1 MGPASKFPS
10 IRTTDRLII
19 PMIRI
24 LIADDHELFR
34 QGLRVVLDLRPDFE
48 VVAEASNVA
57 ETIAAHAV
65 HQPDLILLDLQM
77 PDGTGIDALTTIR
90 SAQSD
95 ARVLMLTTYDG
106 DEDIHRA
113 MAAGASGYLLKS
125 IPSIQLEA
133 AVRAVI
139 EGRQYLPPAVAERL
153 AERAAFQAL
162 TARELEVLALIV
174 RGLSNKD
181 IARVLAANE
190 FTIKAHVRNIL
201 AKLGVESRTEAAIL
215 AVQRGL
221 VQM

>member
-1 MGPASKFPS
+1 
-10 IRTTDRLII
+10 
-19 PMIRI
+19 MIRI

-34 QGLRVVLDLRPDFE
+34 EGLRVVLDLRPDFE
-48 VVAEASNVA
+48 VVAEAANVA
-57 ETIAAHAV
+57 ETIAAHAQ
-65 HQPDLILLDLQM
+65 HQPDLTLLDLQM
-77 PDGTGIDALTTIR
+77 PDGTGIDALKIIR
-90 SAQSD
+90 KAQPD

-139 EGRQYLPPAVAERL
+139 EGRQYLPAAVAERL

-162 TARELEVLALIV
+162 TARELEILALV
-174 RGLSNKD
+174 ARGLSNKD
-181 IARVLAANE
+181 ITRVLAANE
-190 FTIKAHVRNIL
+190 FTVKAHVRNIL
-201 AKLGVESRTEAAIL
+201 AKLGVETRTEAAIL

-221 VQM
+221 VQV

>member
-1 MGPASKFPS
+1 
-10 IRTTDRLII
+10 
-19 PMIRI
+19 MIRI

-34 QGLRVVLDLRPDFE
+34 EGLRVVLDLRPDFE
-48 VVAEASNVA
+48 VVAEAATVA
-57 ETIAAHAV
+57 ETVAAHAK
-65 HQPDLILLDLQM
+65 HQPDVTLLDLQM
-77 PDGTGIDALTTIR
+77 PDGTGIDALKIIR
-90 SAQSD
+90 KAQPE

-113 MAAGASGYLLKS
+113 MTAGASGYLLKS
-125 IPSIQLEA
+125 IPSKQLEA

-162 TARELEVLALIV
+162 TARELEILALIA

-181 IARVLAANE
+181 VARVLAANE
-190 FTIKAHVRNIL
+190 FTVKAHVRNIL
-201 AKLGVESRTEAAIL
+201 AKLGVETRTEAAIL

-221 VQM
+221 VQI

>member
-1 MGPASKFPS
+1 
-10 IRTTDRLII
+10 
-19 PMIRI
+19 MIRI

>member
-1 MGPASKFPS
+1 
-10 IRTTDRLII
+10 
-19 PMIRI
+19 MIRI

-34 QGLRVVLDLRPDFE
+34 EGLRVVLDLRPDFE
-48 VVAEASNVA
+48 VVAEAANVA
-57 ETIAAHAV
+57 ETVAAHAR

-77 PDGTGIDALTTIR
+77 PDGTGIDALKVIR
-90 SAQSD
+90 KAQPD

-113 MAAGASGYLLKS
+113 IAAGASGYLLKS

-139 EGRQYLPPAVAERL
+139 EGRQYLPPAVEERL
-153 AERAAFQAL
+153 AERAAFQTL
-162 TARELEVLALIV
+162 TARELEILALIA

-181 IARVLAANE
+181 VARVLTANE
-190 FTIKAHVRNIL
+190 FTVKAHVRNIL
-201 AKLGVESRTEAAIL
+201 AKLGVETRTEAAIL

-221 VQM
+221 VQV

>member
-1 MGPASKFPS
+1 
-10 IRTTDRLII
+10 
-19 PMIRI
+19 MIRI

-34 QGLRVVLDLRPDFE
+34 EGLRVVLDLRPDFE
-48 VVAEASNVA
+48 VVAEAANVA
-57 ETIAAHAV
+57 ETIAAHAQ
-65 HQPDLILLDLQM
+65 HQPDLTLLDLQM
-77 PDGTGIDALTTIR
+77 PDGTGIDALKIIR
-90 SAQSD
+90 KAQPD

-153 AERAAFQAL
+153 AERAAFQVL
-162 TARELEVLALIV
+162 TARELEILALV
-174 RGLSNKD
+174 ARGLSNKD
-181 IARVLAANE
+181 ITRVLAANE
-190 FTIKAHVRNIL
+190 FTVKAHVRNIL
-201 AKLGVESRTEAAIL
+201 AKLGVETRTEAAIL

-221 VQM
+221 VQV

>member
-1 MGPASKFPS
+1 
-10 IRTTDRLII
+10 
-19 PMIRI
+19 MIRI

-34 QGLRVVLDLRPDFE
+34 EGLRVVLDLRPDFE
-48 VVAEASNVA
+48 VVAEAANVA
-57 ETIAAHAV
+57 ETIAAHAQ
-65 HQPDLILLDLQM
+65 HQPNLTLLDLQM
-77 PDGTGIDALTTIR
+77 PDGTGIDALKIIR
-90 SAQSD
+90 KAQPD

-153 AERAAFQAL
+153 AERAAFQVL
-162 TARELEVLALIV
+162 TARELEILALV
-174 RGLSNKD
+174 ARGLSNKD

-190 FTIKAHVRNIL
+190 FTVKAHVRNIL
-201 AKLGVESRTEAAIL
+201 AKLGVETRTEAAIL

-221 VQM
+221 VQV